1 MSANDVVPLPPA
13 EQTIVPS
20 QFDYGELPSSVANF
34 LRGQA
39 ERIYR
44 HVASS
49 VINIGKDLAGAKS
62 YLTHGAF
69 VAWVESEVGIPARTA
84 QAYMRV
90 ARWASQKG
98 ATVAHFPPSLLYLL
112 SASNTP
118 EAFVSD
124 IVRRVNAGER
134 ISIRALRDKLRD
146 LRDTAH
152 ERQSPKPRL
161 VPALSHHDDTSGVA
175 AVAVADDT
183 ILAEVVA
190 ILARR
195 LSPQDFT
202 RVRDIMTAKPVLED
216 PNLARQIATAFFVV
230 ANADAYDGAPNL

>member
-1 MSANDVVPLPPA
+1 MSPNDVVPVPPA
-13 EQTIVPS
+13 EQIIVAS
-20 QFDYGELPSSVANF
+20 QFNYDELSSSVANF

-39 ERIYR
+39 ERIRR

-49 VINIGKDLAGAKS
+49 VINIGKDLTGAKH
-62 YLTHGAF
+62 YLIHGAF

-118 EAFVSD
+118 ETFVSD
-124 IVRRVNAGER
+124 VVRRVNAGER
-134 ISIRALRDKLRD
+134 ISVRALRDKLRD
-146 LRDTAH
+146 LRDTAQD
-152 ERQSPKPRL
+152 RQSRKPRL
-161 VPALSHHDDTSGVA
+161 ASALSHHDDTSS

-195 LSPQDFT
+195 LSPRDFT

-216 PNLARQIATAFFVV
+216 PNLAQQIASAFFVV
-230 ANADAYDGAPNL
+230 ANESANDCPPSP

>member
-1 MSANDVVPLPPA
+1 MSGNDVVPLPPA
-13 EQTIVPS
+13 EQTILPS
-20 QFDYGELPSSVANF
+20 QFDYSELPSSVANF

-39 ERIYR
+39 ERIHR

-49 VINIGKDLAGAKS
+49 VINIGKDLAGAKN

-152 ERQSPKPRL
+152 DRQSPKPRL
-161 VPALSHHDDTSGVA
+161 VPASSHHDDTSGVA
-175 AVAVADDT
+175 AVAAADDT

-230 ANADAYDGAPNL
+230 ANADAYDGAPNP

>member
-1 MSANDVVPLPPA
+1 MSGNDVVPLPSA
-13 EQTIVPS
+13 EEVILPS
-20 QFDYGELPSSVANF
+20 QFDYSELSSSVANF

-39 ERIYR
+39 QRIRR
-44 HVASS
+44 HAASS
-49 VINIGKDLAGAKS
+49 VINIGKDLAGAKH
-62 YLTHGAF
+62 YLIHGAF

-98 ATVAHFPPSLLYLL
+98 ATVAHFPPSLLYML

-124 IVRRVNAGER
+124 VVRRVNAGER
-134 ISIRALRDKLRD
+134 ISIRALRDQLRD
-146 LRDTAH
+146 LRDIAH
-152 ERQSPKPRL
+152 DRQSPKPRL
-161 VPALSHHDDTSGVA
+161 IAALSHHDDTSGVA
-175 AVAVADDT
+175 TDAVADDT

-195 LSPQDFT
+195 LSSQDFT

-216 PNLARQIATAFFVV
+216 PNLAQQIASAFFVV
-230 ANADAYDGAPNL
+230 ANESANDRGANP

>member
-1 MSANDVVPLPPA
+1 MSADDVVPVPPA
-13 EQTIVPS
+13 EQVILPS
-20 QFDYGELPSSVANF
+20 QFDYSELSSSVASF

-39 ERIYR
+39 ERIRR

-49 VINIGKDLAGAKS
+49 AINIGKDLAGAKH

-84 QAYMRV
+84 QAYMRI

-124 IVRRVNAGER
+124 VVRRVNAGER
-134 ISIRALRDKLRD
+134 ISVRALRDKLRD
-146 LRDTAH
+146 LRDTTH
-152 ERQSPKPRL
+152 DRPSPKPRL
-161 VPALSHHDDTSGVA
+161 IPALSHHDDTSGVA
-175 AVAVADDT
+175 TIADADDT
-183 ILAEVVA
+183 ILPEVVA

-202 RVRDIMTAKPVLED
+202 RVRDMMTAKPVLED
-216 PNLARQIATAFFVV
+216 PHLAQQIAAAFSVV
-230 ANADAYDGAPNL
+230 ANGNAYFPPNP